1 MWWRGTSSLSVAM
14 GKVAKGALLASFYRG
29 ESLGVHGAMSRINS
43 PTESKI
49 TMWFVAD
56 LDQF

>member
-1 MWWRGTSSLSVAM
+1 M